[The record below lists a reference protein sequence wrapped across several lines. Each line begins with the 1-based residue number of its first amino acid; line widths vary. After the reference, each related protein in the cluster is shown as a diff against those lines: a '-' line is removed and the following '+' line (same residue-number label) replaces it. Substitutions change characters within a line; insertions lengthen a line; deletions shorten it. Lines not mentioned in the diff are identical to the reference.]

1 MSSANQEDR
10 ARTGSTDTIRQDL
23 NTICMAREE
32 AEKFTADTEDRR
44 RSVAQCVYDTG
55 WSKSKAV
62 RRSLGE
68 QNRSK

>member
-55 WSKSKAV
+55 
-62 RRSLGE
+62 
-68 QNRSK
+68 